1 MKMWSKAAEL
11 AARTPESR
19 NRYVDFL
26 RAISILAV
34 ILGHWTAAAPYVDA
48 RGKLAFTHVLA
59 LADWTHWLTWVIQV
73 MPIFFM
79 VGGFSNG
86 ITWRAARRDGTRY
99 RDWLAGR
106 LKRLVWPVLP
116 LLVAWVVIGAALY
129 LGGARP
135 ELVRVGSQMALIPTW
150 FLAVY
155 LGVVVLVPL
164 SHALWVRLGFL
175 SFWGFCAAAVV
186 VDWAFFRGQH
196 ALGWANYL
204 FVWSAVHQ
212 LGYAW
217 SDEQLADWRRT
228 VPMFLV
234 GLVTLILL
242 TTIGPY
248 PRAMV
253 GVPGDAFSNTT
264 PPKITLIA
272 LAAAQGGLLLTLQVP
287 LRRWLVRARP
297 WTATVLVNG
306 MIMTIYLW
314 HLTAMALW
322 IGLAFR
328 LGGIGLHHE
337 PGSAAWWRHRP
348 LWLLALVLTLL
359 PLVLVFARFERPKTS
374 ASAPSALRLVAG
386 AALLVFGLALLAKYG
401 IAGDGWLG
409 LRLWV
414 LALPFLGAALIGMGP
429 RGSARTAT
437 KAAADA

>member
-1 MKMWSKAAEL
+1 MSAWSKAAEL

-48 RGKLAFTHVLA
+48 QGKLASTHILA
-59 LADWTHWLTWVIQV
+59 VADWSHWLTWVIQV

-86 ITWRAARRDGTRY
+86 ITWRAARRDNQSY
-99 RDWLAGR
+99 REWLGGR

-116 LLVAWVVIGAALY
+116 LLVAWVVIGAAMY

-155 LGVVVLVPL
+155 LGVVVLVPIT
-164 SHALWVRLGFL
+164 HALWVRLGFF
-175 SFWGFCAAAVV
+175 SFWLSCAAAVI
-186 VDWAFFRGQH
+186 VDWAYFRGQH
-196 ALGWANYL
+196 ALGWVNYL

-217 SDEQLADWRRT
+217 SDGQLADLRKT
-228 VPMFLV
+228 VPMFVV
-234 GLVTLILL
+234 GLTALIAL
-242 TTIGPY
+242 TTLGPY

-253 GVPGDAFSNTT
+253 GVPGDLISNTT
-264 PPKITLIA
+264 PPKITLLA
-272 LAAAQGGLLLTLQVP
+272 LAAAQGGFLLSLQSAG
-287 LRRWLVRARP
+287 RRWLARPRP
-297 WTATVLVNG
+297 WTATVLING

-314 HLTAMALW
+314 HLTAMGLW
-322 IGLAFR
+322 IVIAYGLDG
-328 LGGIGLHHE
+328 LGLRYE
-337 PGSAAWWRHRP
+337 PGSASWWRARP
-348 LWLLALVLTLL
+348 LWLLALALTLL
-359 PLVLVFARFERPKTS
+359 PLVLIFARFERPK
-374 ASAPSALRLVAG
+374 PSATTPATWRLVAG
-386 AALLVFGLALLAKYG
+386 AALLVFGLALLAKFG
-401 IAGDGWLG
+401 IAGNGPLG

-414 LALPFLGAALIGMGP
+414 LALPFAGAALIGMGA
-429 RGSARTAT
+429 RG
-437 KAAADA
+437 AADRAGVPAS